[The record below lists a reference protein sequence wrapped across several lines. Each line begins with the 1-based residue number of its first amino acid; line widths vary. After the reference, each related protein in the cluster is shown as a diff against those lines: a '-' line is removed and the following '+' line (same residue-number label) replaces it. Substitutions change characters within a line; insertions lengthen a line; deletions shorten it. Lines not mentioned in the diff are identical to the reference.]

1 MSAFSEKDFDAK
13 SYSSSRPSY
22 PDEFY
27 RVIDEYHVGARNRLI
42 DVGCGPGV
50 ATFQLADKLK
60 PFNQIFGTDISNTM
74 VERARGRKGEN
85 FEKYEGVNFEVSPGD
100 DFSFLKGPD
109 NKCDMVTAVQCVHW
123 LDFDSFQKSVAAV
136 LREGGTFVI
145 WGYADPI
152 FPEYPKLD
160 ALLDDFSYGPDHLGP
175 YWESGRQI
183 LRNLLRD
190 LHLNTELFT
199 DFQEACFNID
209 YIRSNQT
216 DPLLIKRTITLA
228 QFQDY
233 LKTWSAFHSWK
244 KSHSQ
249 ERDITEGFVD
259 RVQQL
264 YPHLTK
270 RSKFQVVWKSF
281 YKLCR
286 KL

>member
-74 VERARGRKGEN
+74 VERARGRKREN
-85 FEKYEGVNFEVSPGD
+85 FEKYEGVNFEVSPAD

-233 LKTWSAFHSWK
+233 LKTWSAFHSWRK
-244 KSHSQ
+244 KHPR
-249 ERDITEGFVD
+249 ERDITEGFVN
-259 RVQQL
+259 RVLQL
-264 YPHLTK
+264 YPHLTNQ
-270 RSKFQVVWKSF
+270 SKLQVVWKSF
-281 YKLCR
+281 YKMCK